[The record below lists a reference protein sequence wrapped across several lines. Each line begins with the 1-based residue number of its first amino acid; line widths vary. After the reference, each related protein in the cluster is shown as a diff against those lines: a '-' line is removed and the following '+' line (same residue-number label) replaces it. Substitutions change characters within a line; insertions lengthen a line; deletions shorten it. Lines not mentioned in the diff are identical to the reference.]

1 MHRAGS
7 LTNQPDYREPH
18 KTNYH
23 RDHSNNGTIDEETGN
38 TL

>member
-7 LTNQPDYREPH
+7 LTNQPDDCEPH

-23 RDHSNNGTIDEETGN
+23 RDHSNNGAIDKETGN